1 MVKTYPSVYTTR
13 GELVTGLK
21 QLTDEYKLMSATEA
35 DIRDVL
41 TLWRKN
47 CPNLLLDIEG
57 GKPDELAPRVK
68 KLIGAKRSV
77 MIQTMLD
84 SLPEQ

>member
-1 MVKTYPSVYTTR
+1 MVISYPSVYMTR

-21 QLTDEYKLMSATEA
+21 QLTDEYKLKSATE
-35 DIRDVL
+35 DEIRDVL
-41 TLWRKN
+41 STWKKN

-57 GKPDELAPRVK
+57 NNPNELAPRVK

-77 MIQTMLD
+77 VIQTMLD
-84 SLPEQ
+84 TLSR